1 MVDRGLWTTVA
12 VGVGNSARIMGMN
25 ATASGGTEPSP
36 TAPSSKTARAQSP
49 YAGAPYEDEDGYER
63 RWGGL
68 SESATKDL
76 ARSDPLTFVADH
88 LPNQD
93 RREGSVVV
101 LLEPV
106 GFGAPL
112 LHVIAD
118 APVNPSAEECYRLL
132 WPFAT
137 AAAQACP
144 PDGRAMIGVI
154 HHRRGPA
161 VPGLLDQRWLAAVRQ
176 AAEGVGIDV
185 LGVLARTDSGAL
197 IPIADADAEC
207 A

>member
-1 MVDRGLWTTVA
+1 
-12 VGVGNSARIMGMN
+12 MGRV
-25 ATASGGTEPSP
+25 SK
-36 TAPSSKTARAQSP
+36 SSKH
-49 YAGAPYEDEDGYER
+49 D
-63 RWGGL
+63 L
-68 SESATKDL
+68 S
-76 ARSDPLTFVADH
+76 RSDPLTFVADH
-88 LPNQD
+88 LPNRD
-93 RREGSVVV
+93 RQEGSVVV

-112 LHVIAD
+112 VQVIAD

-137 AAAQACP
+137 AAGQACP

-161 VPGLLDQRWLAAVRQ
+161 VSGVLDQRWLAAVRQ
-176 AAEGVGIDV
+176 AAQEAGIEV

-197 IPIADADAEC
+197 IPIADADAG
-207 A
+207 ADPA